1 MSTPMSYW
9 EVWIAIFGLVGV
21 TFLTR
26 TFFMLLGAKI
36 PLSEGLQRAV
46 SYAPAAAL
54 VAIIVPELLPF
65 DVASPLSPLATFD
78 IWSPKMWGGIVG
90 IIVFMFSRSVLPTI
104 FVGLAVFTLLRLY
117 H

>member
-1 MSTPMSYW
+1 MSYW
-9 EVWIAIFGLVGV
+9 EIWIAIFGLVGV

-36 PLSEGLQRAV
+36 PLSDGLQRAV
-46 SYAPAAAL
+46 RYAPAAAL

-65 DVASPLSPLATFD
+65 DVASPMSTFD
-78 IWSPKMWGGIVG
+78 LWSPKMWGGIVG
-90 IIVFMFSRSVLPTI
+90 VVVFMLSRSVLPTI
-104 FVGLAVFTLLRLY
+104 FVGLAVFTALRLY

>member
-1 MSTPMSYW
+1 MNTPMSYW

-46 SYAPAAAL
+46 RYAPAAAL

-65 DVASPLSPLATFD
+65 EASSPLTTFD
-78 IWSPKMWGGIVG
+78 LWSPKMWGGIVG
-90 IIVFMFSRSVLPTI
+90 VIVFIMSRSVLPTI
-104 FVGLAVFTLLRLY
+104 FVGLAVFTVLRLY